1 MIPNGFG
8 YLSFHYR
15 EHAVKAAGPTTQQAD
30 AALLE
35 LILEAAV
42 EGIVFVKSDNTIGY
56 INKVGREILRCARR
70 DDPNPNFTELTKLL
84 GFDPLSITP
93 KSSADHE
100 FIDASDAEPSDQTKK
115 SHLSPLCWQQEATIS
130 GVPYL
135 VNGSAVFSGSSSFA
149 GTVLCFKDLREAQ
162 QREQIISEN
171 LSFAS
176 HELVTPITA
185 IKNALDLL
193 SGQRLGD
200 LSNKQQKF
208 LQLASRNVERL
219 NNVVTAVL
227 DLSQME
233 IQTFDLHLQE
243 LDLLEPVKRAL
254 ASLEGLAEEK
264 GIKLRKHLQEECPKL
279 LADGDRLRQVVY
291 NLVHNA
297 IKFTPEGGNIYVG
310 LEAVPKTKLSEI
322 LPKDGEIKFK
332 RPLDSESIL
341 LTVTDDG
348 EGIPLEHVK
357 SIFAKFHQGQG
368 PSADQKVR
376 GRGLGLAIVK
386 TLVEAHGGA
395 VWVESEPDE
404 GSTFRVLLPKL
415 SRKNYLVQTV
425 AARLE
430 KVKIVGSPLSL
441 VIFRLVPKI
450 GKSSSET
457 GGENVVVDMLKLAVE
472 TGQSTVRLKSDTVG
486 ILDSSRGI
494 FLLLAELDPKFAPAL
509 LGRFASNLK
518 KQAEQIGL
526 PLSWQLKW
534 GMASYPRDVSTAAEL
549 VETSVEAV
557 SGAEAKV
564 IDLQQ

>member
-1 MIPNGFG
+1 M
-8 YLSFHYR
+8 
-15 EHAVKAAGPTTQQAD
+15 GPEATHKQPTD

-35 LILEAAV
+35 LILEVAV
-42 EGIVFVKSDNTIGY
+42 EGIVFVHNDKTIGY
-56 INKVGREILRCARR
+56 MNQVGREILRCARR
-70 DDPNPNFTELTKLL
+70 DDPMPTFTELTKLL

-100 FIDASDAEPSDQTKK
+100 STDASDIEPSGQGQTKK
-115 SHLSPLCWQQEATIS
+115 SSPSLLGWQQEATIF
-130 GVPYL
+130 GVQYL
-135 VNGSAVFSGSSSFA
+135 VSGSPIFAGPSSFA
-149 GTVLCFKDLREAQ
+149 GIVLCFKDLREAQ
-162 QREQIISEN
+162 QREQVISEN

-176 HELVTPITA
+176 HELLTPITA

-200 LSNKQQKF
+200 LSHKQQKF

-219 NNVVTAVL
+219 NNVVTAIL

-233 IQTFDLHLQE
+233 IRTLALHLEE
-243 LDLLEPVKRAL
+243 LDVLEPVKRAL
-254 ASLEGLAEEK
+254 ATLEGLAQEK
-264 GIKLRKHLQEECPKL
+264 GIKLRKQLQDECPKL

-310 LEAVPKTKLSEI
+310 LEVVPKTKLSEI

-332 RPLDSESIL
+332 ERLDSESIL
-341 LTVTDDG
+341 LTVADDG
-348 EGIPLEHVK
+348 EGIPLVHLK

-386 TLVEAHGGA
+386 TIVEAHGGA

-430 KVKIVGSPLSL
+430 KIKIVGSALSL
-441 VIFRLVPKI
+441 VIFRVVPKI
-450 GKSSSET
+450 ERPSSET
-457 GGENVVVDMLKLAVE
+457 GDENLVAHMLKLAVE
-472 TGQSTVRLKSDTVG
+472 TGQSTVRLKSDTVE
-486 ILDSSRGI
+486 ILDSSRGV

-509 LGRFASNLK
+509 LGRFTSNLK
-518 KQAEQIGL
+518 KQAEKKGL
-526 PLSWQLKW
+526 PLTWQLKW

-549 VETSVEAV
+549 VATAIQAV